1 MEYGGNTD
9 KSKEIKKPEKQIEKV
24 ITGEVS
30 QKPKSIGRKF
40 KDVFFGGDLKTAS
53 RYVLGDVL
61 LPAFRNLLWDSI
73 SKGSERVIF
82 GESLYN
88 RRPPSYPTRVQYNNP
103 IHRRDPREL
112 SREVG
117 SRPFLPDQPHPNRV
131 VKRESNDIVLASKE
145 DAERIVEQLIDIID
159 QYEVVSWADLCAL
172 VGWPASPIDNKWG
185 WTYLTNTEI
194 RQTREG
200 YVIDLPQM
208 EAI

>member
-1 MEYGGNTD
+1 MDYRGNTD
-9 KSKEIKKPEKQIEKV
+9 KSREQKEPKPDKQIEKV
-24 ITGEVS
+24 VTGEVS
-30 QKPKSIGRKF
+30 QKPKGIGRKF
-40 KDVFFGGDLKTAS
+40 KDIFFGGDLRTTVRFVTA
-53 RYVLGDVL
+53 DVL
-61 LPAFRNLLWDSI
+61 LPKLRDLVVDITFEGI
-73 SKGSERVIF
+73 KKMMY
-82 GESLYN
+82 GESAYN
-88 RRPPSYPTRVQYNNP
+88 RRPPSYPTRVQYNSP
-103 IHRRDPREL
+103 IMRDPRPYSYA
-112 SREVG
+112 SRG
-117 SRPFLPDQPHPNRV
+117 PIPDQPHPNRV
-131 VKRESNDIVLASKE
+131 MRKESNDLVLASKE